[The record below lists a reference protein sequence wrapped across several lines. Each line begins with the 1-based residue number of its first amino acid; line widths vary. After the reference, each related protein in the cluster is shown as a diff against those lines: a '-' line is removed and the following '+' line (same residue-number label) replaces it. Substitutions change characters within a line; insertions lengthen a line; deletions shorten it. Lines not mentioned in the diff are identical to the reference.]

1 MFKRRCLTEGCL
13 AKGCL
18 TEGCLTEGCLAEGC
32 FEGESIAT
40 SHGAVGVRMEGQCPC
55 FWHSVHHFLGLTSL
69 VSVAAAL
76 PITRPS
82 KITTYV
88 MPLVVPFERC
98 WIYPSFRF
106 DILHRGLNHNDFR
119 SHRGHCSRPHSRRA
133 QARKI
138 RDCCVLLCVV
148 FSTLFPC
155 FVEKWRR
162 QRGMEALCLV
172 LVLAQAER
180 YTTALTAIS

>member
-1 MFKRRCLTEGCL
+1 M
-13 AKGCL
+13 
-18 TEGCLTEGCLAEGC
+18 AEGC

-88 MPLVVPFERC
+88 MPLVVPFRKVLDLSQFPFRHPPPRSKSQRLPLAPWPLLPASLPKGTSPQDPRLLRLVVCRFLNTFSLFCREVAASARNGSIVPRSRTRTGREVYHSADSDQLIGSYVVSPVVRC
-98 WIYPSFRF
+98 
-106 DILHRGLNHNDFR
+106 
-119 SHRGHCSRPHSRRA
+119 
-133 QARKI
+133 
-138 RDCCVLLCVV
+138 
-148 FSTLFPC
+148 
-155 FVEKWRR
+155 
-162 QRGMEALCLV
+162 
-172 LVLAQAER
+172 
-180 YTTALTAIS
+180 